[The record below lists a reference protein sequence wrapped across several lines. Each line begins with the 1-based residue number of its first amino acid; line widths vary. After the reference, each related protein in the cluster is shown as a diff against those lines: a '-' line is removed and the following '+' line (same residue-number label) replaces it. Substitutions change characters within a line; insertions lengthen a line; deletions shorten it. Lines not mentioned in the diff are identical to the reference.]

1 LLLSQQLISFDRGAL
16 VPPLDARVHSDFYPV
31 LEYAAQRDF
40 FARARAERFRR
51 LDENFM
57 VRTESLLGQWLR
69 QNGLSKD
76 DLAAFA
82 AYYLGDDS
90 RPLDTF
96 LTLLRRWQ
104 REQPDSPL
112 PLELGAR
119 VKQFQ
124 PPGEL
129 DVLRLAPHREL
140 IFARAPEE
148 PLLLRQYG
156 RALMRQ
162 YSEQRSVFNA
172 PPTDELE
179 PVLRRLIEV
188 DPDHQRVYQAWL
200 AELAWDR
207 ADDEQSLRWG
217 ELALAPDLP
226 RGNARYRFDPE
237 APLRAAAILADLYL
251 RRGEPARAAAF
262 CEGVTPAGYLTDE
275 TRYNALLFE
284 FTQRRVFLALSPA
297 AAATE

>member
-1 LLLSQQLISFDRGAL
+1 LTK
-16 VPPLDARVHSDFYPV
+16 
-31 LEYAAQRDF
+31 E
-40 FARARAERFRR
+40 
-51 LDENFM
+51 
-57 VRTESLLGQWLR
+57 
-69 QNGLSKD
+69 

-82 AYYLGDDS
+82 AYHLSEES

-104 REQPDSPL
+104 REQPENPL
-112 PLELGAR
+112 PLELSTR

-140 IFARAPEE
+140 IFRRAAEE

-172 PPTDELE
+172 PPTDEIE

-207 ADDEQSLRWG
+207 EDDEQSLRWG

-226 RGNARYRFDPE
+226 RGNARFRVDPE
-237 APLRAAAILADLYL
+237 AALRAAAFVAELYL

-262 CEGVTPAGYLTDE
+262 CEGVVQAGYLNDE

-284 FTQRRVFLALSPA
+284 FTQRRVLLALSRA
-297 AAATE
+297 AE